1 MAQRIRSFAP
11 DTIAAELTAAD
22 VPTAIAAAAAGWRAL
37 PGRSPMM
44 ARLARLVHDWP
55 EVITGPL
62 AGTPRTFLAGDWK
75 MGNLGTHPDGRTIL
89 LDWALP
95 GAGPGGGAMA
105 DARGQVH
112 GIEHLHVA
120 DASIMPAIPAAS
132 TSLPAIMIAERVATW
147 ITADGHEP

>member
-11 DTIAAELTAAD
+11 GNIAAELTAAE

-44 ARLARLVHDWP
+44 ARLVHDRP

-89 LDWALP
+89 LD
-95 GAGPGGGAMA
+95 
-105 DARGQVH
+105 
-112 GIEHLHVA
+112 
-120 DASIMPAIPAAS
+120 
-132 TSLPAIMIAERVATW
+132 
-147 ITADGHEP
+147 